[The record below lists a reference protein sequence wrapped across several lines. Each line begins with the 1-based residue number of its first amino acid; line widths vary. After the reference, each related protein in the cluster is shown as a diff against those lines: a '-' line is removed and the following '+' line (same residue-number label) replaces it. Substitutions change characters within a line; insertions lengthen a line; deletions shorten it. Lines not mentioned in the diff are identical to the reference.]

1 MNRLSEVGPS
11 GERLPEG
18 SARALADLAR
28 AAYLLLNKPMMQVN
42 FEVHHAVDNPGYLNR
57 LISTKEETTFV
68 ETISSRANGIA
79 LVVGTSVD
87 TLPAELL
94 HRDHGGGAVV
104 ELKERGNERGKA
116 FRGIARPNLTFLYES
131 YPRIEGIIVVEDE
144 PRKLLLRHGLAVRE
158 VLREVA
164 ETAARRQRPLL
175 SLQCPVQVPPHD
187 YTVERDGPQG
197 AFGTSPRVASLAVRF
212 SIALDTPGAKVGI
225 EMSESLSKFCESHGY
240 GFFLADTRPGYR
252 TGNWFLVRAHDRKR
266 ARSSFSLAA
275 DRGAVSG
282 AEGCVP
288 VTFVGPARWG
298 STHAVI
304 AFLSQFPEV
313 GILACSITLLDDL
326 AFIHLQLTINGA
338 SRPLLAK
345 LNEKI
350 TSFGEPG
357 GEPADVLR
365 KLLPELTYGAA
376 LGSRASNLEK
386 QLAEKAGDFHT
397 IVGPALPVVSDHRS
411 RRVAVWFSWQMRQS
425 DLGLKVPLGA
435 LLRAIDTIG
444 LSDDVPADAASI
456 EYLMSRHLGNAV
468 IRGKGK
474 LSIAPGV
481 VDRTFHGFPLQSSLA
496 RLCVRLEEAW
506 RAELPHTKA
515 SSVIEV
521 SVERLENCLG
531 HWSSWSRGDD

>member
-1 MNRLSEVGPS
+1 MNGLSEVGPD
-11 GERLPEG
+11 GERLPER

-28 AAYLLLNKPMMQVN
+28 AAYSLLNKPMMQVN
-42 FEVHHAVDNPGYLNR
+42 FEVHHAVDNPGYLDR
-57 LISTKEETTFV
+57 LVSRKDDTTFV

-104 ELKERGNERGKA
+104 ELQERDDELGKA
-116 FRGIARPNLTFLYES
+116 FKGIARPNLTFLYES

-158 VLREVA
+158 VLREIA
-164 ETAARRQRPLL
+164 ETATRHQRPLL
-175 SLQCPVQVPPHD
+175 SLQCPVQVPSHD
-187 YTVERDGPQG
+187 YTDERGGQQT
-197 AFGTSPRVASLAVRF
+197 AFESFPRVASLAVRF
-212 SIALDTPGAKVGI
+212 SIALETPSAKIGM
-225 EMSESLSKFCESHGY
+225 ELAESLSKFCESRGH

-252 TGNWFLVRAHDRKR
+252 TGNWFLVRAHDRQR
-266 ARSSFSLAA
+266 ARATFSLAA
-275 DRGAVSG
+275 DRGPVSG

-298 STHAVI
+298 STHAVV

-326 AFIHLQLTINGA
+326 AFIHLQLAVNGA
-338 SRPLLAK
+338 SRTLLAK
-345 LNEKI
+345 LNDTI
-350 TSFGEPG
+350 ASFGEPG
-357 GEPADVLR
+357 GEPGDVLR
-365 KLLPELTYGAA
+365 KLLPGLTYGAP
-376 LGSRASNLEK
+376 LGPRSSDLEK

-435 LLRAIDTIG
+435 LIRAIDTIG
-444 LSDDVPADAASI
+444 LSVTDPADGASI

-481 VDRTFHGFPLQSSLA
+481 VDRTFRGSPLQSSLS
-496 RLCVRLEEAW
+496 RMCVRLEEAW
-506 RAELPHTKA
+506 RAELPHSKI